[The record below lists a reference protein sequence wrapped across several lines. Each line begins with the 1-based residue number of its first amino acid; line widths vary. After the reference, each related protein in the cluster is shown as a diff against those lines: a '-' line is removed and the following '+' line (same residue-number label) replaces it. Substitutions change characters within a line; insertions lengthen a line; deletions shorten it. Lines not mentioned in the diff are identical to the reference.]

1 MSAYKHNQYQPGQN
15 VPTGAQLQDLKTE
28 VESMKKTQSERILKM
43 KIWEFEQELQR
54 QTLPQI
60 IREGGKDLRY

>member
-1 MSAYKHNQYQPGQN
+1 MSAYKHNQYQPEQN
-15 VPTGAQLQDLKTE
+15 VPTRAQLQDLKTE